1 MKTHHSLSVLV
12 AVCLLS
18 FASCGSQKATDP
30 TEAKIDSLLTQM
42 TLDEKIGQMNQLTG
56 MGISDDM
63 KQQIKEGKV
72 GSILNEVDVNI
83 INELQRVAVEESRL
97 HIPIIFGRDVIHGYK
112 TIFPIPLGQAASWNT
127 QLAEE
132 GARIAAQEAGIEG
145 LEPVLEKNTAI
156 AVAPEDPVAVA
167 KIICDFAKENKALVV
182 KAGVLDGKVIDDAA
196 IKALAELP
204 PKEVLVAKMLGSM
217 NAPISGFVNVLQGTI
232 RNVVYALEAVR
243 KQKESA

>member
-30 TEAKIDSLLTQM
+30 TEAKIHSLLTQM

-56 MGISDDM
+56 MGVSDDM

-97 HIPIIFGRDVIHGYK
+97 HIPLIFGRDVIHGYK

-132 GARIAAQEAGIEG
+132 GARIAAQEAASVGIRWTFAPMVDVSRDPRWG
-145 LEPVLEKNTAI
+145 RI
-156 AVAPEDPVAVA
+156 AESCGEDPYMNAVFGAAMVRGFQGKNLSDKTSMAACA
-167 KIICDFAKENKALVV
+167 KHFAGYGASESGKDYNTTWIPETQLRDVYLPSFKAAVD
-182 KAGVLDGKVIDDAA
+182 AGVATF
-196 IKALAELP
+196 
-204 PKEVLVAKMLGSM
+204 M
-217 NAPISGFVNVLQGTI
+217 
-232 RNVVYALEAVR
+232 
-243 KQKESA
+243 